1 MNRIKTE
8 KDKFNFTPAYGE
20 NKFLNIKIDGVWI
33 DEKFNKL
40 YPNNFIEGTIPTL
53 SYKLQTEIEEKI
65 VWKRFLPAENT
76 VTICPILMCPDDCDF
91 ECSLIVAEIENS
103 KTQIRWN
110 RIGLDKS
117 ETYKI
122 KENVGSDVEW
132 FKGKYSFE
140 FERDEY
146 LKVISNFKRQYEID
160 KIEYEEYCKKK

>member
-1 MNRIKTE
+1 
-8 KDKFNFTPAYGE
+8 
-20 NKFLNIKIDGVWI
+20 
-33 DEKFNKL
+33 
-40 YPNNFIEGTIPTL
+40 
-53 SYKLQTEIEEKI
+53 
-65 VWKRFLPAENT
+65 

-146 LKVISNFKRQYEID
+146 LKVISDFKRQYEID
-160 KIEYEEYCKKK
+160 KIEYEEYYKKK